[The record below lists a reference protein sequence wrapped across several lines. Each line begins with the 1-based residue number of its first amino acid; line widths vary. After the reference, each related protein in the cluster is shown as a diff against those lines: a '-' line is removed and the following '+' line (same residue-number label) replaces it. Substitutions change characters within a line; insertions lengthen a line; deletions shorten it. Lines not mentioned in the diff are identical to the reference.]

1 MSNLEVKQENESADI
16 PIDFCWYRVE
26 YALPD
31 GDEPVYIVYV
41 RDVLEADEDS
51 IRIAIYRQIYRF
63 SDSLLVGG
71 FPIEIKSFTC
81 VDKCMVD

>member
-1 MSNLEVKQENESADI
+1 MSEPDVKQ
-16 PIDFCWYRVE
+16 FYWYRVE

-31 GDEPVYIVYV
+31 EDEPVYIVYV
-41 RDVLEADEDS
+41 CDVPEADEDS

-63 SDSLLVGG
+63 SDSLLARG